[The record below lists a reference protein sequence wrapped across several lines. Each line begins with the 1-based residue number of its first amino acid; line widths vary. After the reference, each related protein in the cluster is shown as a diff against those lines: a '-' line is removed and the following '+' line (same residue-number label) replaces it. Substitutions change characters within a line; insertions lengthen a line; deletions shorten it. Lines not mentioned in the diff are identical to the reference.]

1 MKNDLVFNMY
11 QICRRLGADITRRF
25 KASGYDFQPEHFMIL
40 IFLSRNGE
48 TNQKSISRGA
58 FKSQATITRAIDKL
72 VDNGLVVKKMD
83 PEDRRNNQV
92 RITEKGKKAYNEL
105 QKIYLNREEEVLKG
119 ISQDDLDRTLL
130 VLQKII
136 ENI

>member
-11 QICRRLGADITRRF
+11 QICRRLGADIARRF

-92 RITEKGKKAYNEL
+92 RVTEKGKEVYSEL